1 MVLFWSKVCC
11 TKAIRSNCWTSA
23 LDPCSR
29 FAVLGARVAHRATA
43 TTAADR
49 IFCVRRLFARKT
61 HPMANGETIESYV
74 PARLDRLPW
83 SSWHW
88 LIVVSLGATWILDG
102 LEVTLAGALGGVLTL
117 PETLAL
123 NPAMVGASAT
133 CYLAGA
139 VIGALLFGYGTDR
152 FGRKKLFFITVAVYL
167 IGTALSAFSWN
178 FWSYAFFRALTGA
191 GIGGEYAA
199 INSAIDELIPARVRG
214 RVDLIINGSY
224 WVGAAFGAAAT
235 LVLLDPR
242 HVPTWLGWRFAF
254 GIGAMLGLIVIFFR
268 RWIPES
274 PRWLMIHGRNPEAER
289 IVGDVERKIAA
300 TQSSAVTDRRYS
312 SSDLFITRIRTRT
325 HTPWHE
331 IWEAIIHE
339 HRRRSFLGFVL
350 MSTQAF
356 FYNAIFFTYALVLTR
371 FYSVPEKDVG
381 SYLLPFALG
390 NVLGPLLLGH
400 LFDTI
405 GRKQMITITYG
416 LAGILLALTGWLFH
430 AGLLTAQT
438 QTIAWTIIFFVAS
451 AAASS
456 AYLTVSEIF
465 PLEIRALAIAIFF
478 AIGTLAGG
486 VGAPLLFGWIIGT
499 GSTTALFMGYLLAAA
514 LMIFGAV
521 TEAWIGVPAE
531 RRSLEHVAAPLS
543 SKGL

>member
-1 MVLFWSKVCC
+1 MGRLSFKLADEKTAHPPSRRFGV
-11 TKAIRSNCWTSA
+11 ARS
-23 LDPCSR
+23 
-29 FAVLGARVAHRATA
+29 AVATRATSWFA
-43 TTAADR
+43 
-49 IFCVRRLFARKT
+49 FCVARFFARKT
-61 HPMANGETIESYV
+61 GRMADGETIESYV
-74 PARLDRLPW
+74 PARLDRMPW

-102 LEVTLAGALGGVLTL
+102 LEVTLAGALGGILTL
-117 PETLAL
+117 HDTLGL
-123 NPAMVGASAT
+123 SDTQVGASAT

-139 VIGALLFGYGTDR
+139 VLGALLFGYATDR
-152 FGRKKLFFITVAVYL
+152 FGRRKLFFITVAVYL

-178 FWSYAFFRALTGA
+178 FWSYAFFRAITGA

-224 WVGAAFGAAAT
+224 WVGAAMGAAAT
-235 LVLLDPR
+235 LVLLDPQR
-242 HVPTWLGWRFAF
+242 IPIWLGWRCAF
-254 GIGAMLGLIVIFFR
+254 GIGATLGLIIIFFR

-274 PRWLMIHGRNPEAER
+274 PRWLMIHGRNDEAER
-289 IVGDVERKIAA
+289 IVTEVEQKIMGAKAA
-300 TQSSAVTDRRYS
+300 GIIPTSRDYNEAP
-312 SSDLFITRIRTRT
+312 LTRIRTRT
-325 HTPWHE
+325 HTLWRE
-331 IWEAIIHE
+331 IWDTIVHE

-356 FYNAIFFTYALVLTR
+356 FYNAIFFTYALVLMR
-371 FYSVPEKDVG
+371 FYSVPEQNVG
-381 SYLLPFALG
+381 GYLLPFALG

-405 GRKQMITITYG
+405 GRKKMITATYG

-430 AGLLTAQT
+430 AGVLTAQT
-438 QTIAWTIIFFVAS
+438 QTVAWTIIFFIAS

-465 PLEIRALAIAIFF
+465 PLEIRAVAIAIFY

-486 VGAPLLFGWIIGT
+486 VGAPILFGWIIGT
-499 GSTTALFMGYLLAAA
+499 GSVTALFIGYLVAAA
-514 LMIFGAV
+514 LMVFGAI
-521 TEAWIGVPAE
+521 TEAMIGVPAE

>member
-1 MVLFWSKVCC
+1 
-11 TKAIRSNCWTSA
+11 
-23 LDPCSR
+23 
-29 FAVLGARVAHRATA
+29 
-43 TTAADR
+43 
-49 IFCVRRLFARKT
+49 
-61 HPMANGETIESYV
+61 MANGETIESYV

-117 PETLAL
+117 PGTLGL
-123 NPAMVGASAT
+123 TPARVGASAT

-139 VIGALLFGYGTDR
+139 VVGALLFGYGTDR

-178 FWSYAFFRALTGA
+178 FWSYAFFRAVTGA

-224 WVGAAFGAAAT
+224 WVGAALGAAAT

-242 HVPTWLGWRFAF
+242 RIPIWLGWRFAF

-289 IVGDVERKIAA
+289 IVADVERKIGLSK
-300 TQSSAVTDRRYS
+300 QSAVEDRRYN
-312 SSDLFITRIRTRT
+312 DLFATRIRART
-325 HTPWHE
+325 HTPWHQ
-331 IWEAIIHE
+331 IWEAIVHE

-350 MSTQAF
+350 MLTQAF
-356 FYNAIFFTYALVLTR
+356 FYNAIFFTYALVLMR
-371 FYSVPEKDVG
+371 FYNVPEKDVG

-390 NVLGPLLLGH
+390 NVLGPLFLGH

-405 GRKQMITITYG
+405 GRRQMITITYG
-416 LAGILLALTGWLFH
+416 LAGILLAVTGWLFH
-430 AGLLTAQT
+430 AGVLTAQT
-438 QTIAWTIIFFVAS
+438 QTLAWTIIFFIAS

-465 PLEIRALAIAIFF
+465 PLEIRALAIAIFY

-499 GSTTALFMGYLLAAA
+499 GSITALFVGYLVAAG

-521 TEAWIGVPAE
+521 IEAWIGVPAE

>member
-1 MVLFWSKVCC
+1 
-11 TKAIRSNCWTSA
+11 
-23 LDPCSR
+23 
-29 FAVLGARVAHRATA
+29 
-43 TTAADR
+43 
-49 IFCVRRLFARKT
+49 
-61 HPMANGETIESYV
+61 MANGQKIESYV

-102 LEVTLAGALGGVLTL
+102 LEVTLAGALGGILTRH
-117 PETLAL
+117 ETLGL
-123 NPAMVGASAT
+123 SDTQVGASAT
-133 CYLAGA
+133 FYLTGA
-139 VIGALLFGYGTDR
+139 VLGALLFGYGTDR

-178 FWSYAFFRALTGA
+178 FESYAVFRALTGA

-224 WVGAAFGAAAT
+224 WIGAAIGAVAT

-242 HVPTWLGWRFAF
+242 YVPVWLGWRFAF
-254 GIGAMLGLIVIFFR
+254 GIGATLGLIVIFFR

-274 PRWLMIHGRNPEAER
+274 PRWLMIHGRNPEAEQ
-289 IVGDVERKIAA
+289 IVAEVERKIGASPLLPSN
-300 TQSSAVTDRRYS
+300 TPITILTRRY
-312 SSDLFITRIRTRT
+312 
-325 HTPWHE
+325 TPWRE
-331 IWEAIIHE
+331 MWDAIVHE
-339 HRRRSFLGFVL
+339 HRRRSFLGLVL

-356 FYNAIFFTYALVLTR
+356 FYNAIFFTYALVLMR
-371 FYSVPEKDVG
+371 FYAVPEQKVG
-381 SYLLPFALG
+381 GYLLPFALG

-405 GRKQMITITYG
+405 GRKQMITATYG
-416 LAGILLALTGWLFH
+416 LAGILLALTAWLFR
-430 AGLLTAQT
+430 AGVLTAQT
-438 QTIAWTIIFFVAS
+438 QTLAWTIIFFIAS

-465 PLEIRALAIAIFF
+465 PLEIRALAIAIFY
-478 AIGTLAGG
+478 AIGTLIGG
-486 VGAPLLFGWIIGT
+486 VGAPLLFGWIIGI
-499 GSTTALFMGYLLAAA
+499 GSITALFIGYLAAAA
-514 LMIFGAV
+514 LMIFGAAV
-521 TEAWIGVPAE
+521 EAWIGVPAE
-531 RRSLEHVAAPLS
+531 RCSLEHIAAPLS

>member
-1 MVLFWSKVCC
+1 MQ
-11 TKAIRSNCWTSA
+11 
-23 LDPCSR
+23 
-29 FAVLGARVAHRATA
+29 
-43 TTAADR
+43 
-49 IFCVRRLFARKT
+49 
-61 HPMANGETIESYV
+61 NGQTIESYV
-74 PARLDRLPW
+74 PARLDALPW

-102 LEVTLAGALGGVLTL
+102 LEVTLAGALGGVLTR
-117 PETLAL
+117 PETLGLSDAQ
-123 NPAMVGASAT
+123 VGATAT
-133 CYLAGA
+133 SYLAGA

-167 IGTALSAFSWN
+167 IGTALSGFSWN
-178 FWSYAFFRALTGA
+178 FWSYALFRAITGA

-224 WVGAAFGAAAT
+224 WVGAAMGAAAT

-242 HVPTWLGWRFAF
+242 YIPIWLGWRFAF
-254 GIGAMLGLIVIFFR
+254 GIGAALGLIVIFFR

-274 PRWLMIHGRNPEAER
+274 PRWLMIHGRNRQAEE
-289 IVGDVERKIAA
+289 IVADVERKIMGAN
-300 TQSSAVTDRRYS
+300 VTGITDPGYS
-312 SSDLFITRIRTRT
+312 DAPPTRIRTRT
-325 HTPWHE
+325 HTPWRE
-331 IWEAIIHE
+331 IWNAIVHE

-356 FYNAIFFTYALVLTR
+356 FYNAIFFTYALVLMR
-371 FYSVPEKDVG
+371 FYGVPGKDVG
-381 SYLLPFALG
+381 GYLLPFALG

-405 GRKQMITITYG
+405 GRKPMITLTYG
-416 LAGILLALTGWLFH
+416 LAGILLAVTGCLFH

-438 QTIAWTIIFFVAS
+438 QTLAWTIIFFVAS

-465 PLEIRALAIAIFF
+465 PLEIRGMAIAIFF
-478 AIGTLAGG
+478 AVGTLVGG

-499 GSTTALFMGYLLAAA
+499 GSSTALFTGYLVAAA
-514 LMIFGAV
+514 LMIFAAA
-521 TEAWIGVPAE
+521 TEAWIGVAAE
-531 RRSLEHVAAPLS
+531 RRSLEHIAAPLS

>member
-1 MVLFWSKVCC
+1 
-11 TKAIRSNCWTSA
+11 
-23 LDPCSR
+23 
-29 FAVLGARVAHRATA
+29 
-43 TTAADR
+43 
-49 IFCVRRLFARKT
+49 
-61 HPMANGETIESYV
+61 MANGETIESYV

-102 LEVTLAGALGGVLTL
+102 LEVTLAGALGGVLTR
-117 PETLAL
+117 PETLGL
-123 NPAMVGASAT
+123 TPARVGASAT

-139 VIGALLFGYGTDR
+139 VVGALLFGYGTDR
-152 FGRKKLFFITVAVYL
+152 FGRKKLFFVTVAVYL

-178 FWSYAFFRALTGA
+178 FWSYAVFRAVTGA

-224 WVGAAFGAAAT
+224 WIGAAMGAAAT
-235 LVLLDPR
+235 LVLLDSRYIPI
-242 HVPTWLGWRFAF
+242 WLGWRFAF
-254 GIGAMLGLIVIFFR
+254 GIGATLGLVVIFFR

-274 PRWLMIHGRNPEAER
+274 PRWLMVHGRNSEAEK
-289 IVGDVERKIAA
+289 IVSEVEQAVALGGASSREPIGDGVAELR
-300 TQSSAVTDRRYS
+300 SPLLHYS
-312 SSDLFITRIRTRT
+312 NTPTRIRTRR
-325 HTPWHE
+325 HTPWRE
-331 IWEAIIHE
+331 IWDAIAHE
-339 HRRRSFLGFVL
+339 HRRRSFLSLVL

-356 FYNAIFFTYALVLTR
+356 FYNAIFFTYALVLMR
-371 FYSVPEKDVG
+371 FYSVPEEDVG
-381 SYLLPFALG
+381 GYLLPFALG

-405 GRKQMITITYG
+405 GRKQMITLTYG
-416 LAGILLALTGWLFH
+416 LTGILLALTAGLFH

-438 QTIAWTIIFFVAS
+438 QTLAWTVIFFIAS

-465 PLEIRALAIAIFF
+465 PLEIRAVVIAVFY
-478 AIGTLAGG
+478 AIGTLVGG
-486 VGAPLLFGWIIGT
+486 VGAPVLFGWIIGT
-499 GSTTALFMGYLLAAA
+499 GSVTALFLGYLLAAA

-521 TEAWIGVPAE
+521 MEAWIGVPAE

>member
-1 MVLFWSKVCC
+1 
-11 TKAIRSNCWTSA
+11 
-23 LDPCSR
+23 
-29 FAVLGARVAHRATA
+29 
-43 TTAADR
+43 
-49 IFCVRRLFARKT
+49 
-61 HPMANGETIESYV
+61 MANGETIESYV

-117 PETLAL
+117 PETLGL
-123 NPAMVGASAT
+123 TPARVGASAT

-139 VIGALLFGYGTDR
+139 VLGALLFGYGTDR

-224 WVGAAFGAAAT
+224 WVGAALGAAAT

-242 HVPTWLGWRFAF
+242 RIPIWLGWRCAF
-254 GIGAMLGLIVIFFR
+254 GIGATLGLVVIFFR

-274 PRWLMIHGRNPEAER
+274 PRWLMIHGRNPEAEA
-289 IVGDVERKIAA
+289 IVGEVERKIGVVK
-300 TQSSAVTDRRYS
+300 SSAVADRRYS
-312 SSDLFITRIRTRT
+312 DLFSTRVRTRT
-325 HTPWHE
+325 HTPWHQ
-331 IWEAIIHE
+331 IWDAIAHE

-350 MSTQAF
+350 MLTQAF
-356 FYNAIFFTYALVLTR
+356 FYNAIFFTYALVLMR
-371 FYSVPEKDVG
+371 FYNVPEKDVG

-416 LAGILLALTGWLFH
+416 LAGILLAVTGWLFH
-430 AGLLTAQT
+430 ACVLTAQT
-438 QTIAWTIIFFVAS
+438 QTLAWTIIFFVAS

-465 PLEIRALAIAIFF
+465 PLEIRALAIAIFY

-499 GSTTALFMGYLLAAA
+499 GSITALFMGYLVAAA
-514 LMIFGAV
+514 LMILGAV
-521 TEAWIGVPAE
+521 VEAWIGVPAE
-531 RRSLEHVAAPLS
+531 RRSLEHVATPLS

>member
-1 MVLFWSKVCC
+1 
-11 TKAIRSNCWTSA
+11 
-23 LDPCSR
+23 
-29 FAVLGARVAHRATA
+29 
-43 TTAADR
+43 
-49 IFCVRRLFARKT
+49 
-61 HPMANGETIESYV
+61 MANDETIKSYV

-117 PETLAL
+117 PETLGL
-123 NPAMVGASAT
+123 TPARVGASAT

-139 VIGALLFGYGTDR
+139 VLGALLFGYGTDR

-178 FWSYAFFRALTGA
+178 FWSYAIFRALTGA

-224 WVGAAFGAAAT
+224 WIGAAFGAAAT

-242 HVPTWLGWRFAF
+242 RIPIWLGWRFAF
-254 GIGAMLGLIVIFFR
+254 GIGATLGLVVIFFR

-274 PRWLMIHGRNPEAER
+274 PRWLMIHGRNPEAEK
-289 IVGDVERKIAA
+289 IVGDVERKITGADAA
-300 TQSSAVTDRRYS
+300 GITDPGYS
-312 SSDLFITRIRTRT
+312 ELPTRIRTRT

-331 IWEAIIHE
+331 IWDAIVHE

-350 MSTQAF
+350 MLTQAF
-356 FYNAIFFTYALVLTR
+356 FYNSIFFTYALVLTR
-371 FYSVPEKDVG
+371 FYNVPEQNVG
-381 SYLLPFALG
+381 RYLLPFALG

-405 GRKQMITITYG
+405 GRKKMITITYG

-430 AGLLTAQT
+430 AGVLTAQT
-438 QTIAWTIIFFVAS
+438 QTLAWTIIFFIAS

-465 PLEIRALAIAIFF
+465 PLEIRALAIAIFY

-499 GSTTALFMGYLLAAA
+499 GSITALVVGYLVAAA

-531 RRSLEHVAAPLS
+531 RQSLEHVAAPLS